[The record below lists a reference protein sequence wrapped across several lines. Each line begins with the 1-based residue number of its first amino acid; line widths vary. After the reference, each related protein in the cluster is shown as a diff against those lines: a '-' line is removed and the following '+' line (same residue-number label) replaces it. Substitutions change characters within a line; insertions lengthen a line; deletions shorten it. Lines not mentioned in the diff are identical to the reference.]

1 MFSAIFDLC
10 KNSIVTSGG
19 LDKILYLV
27 HLFRSSIILVLLI
40 QSSFY
45 LTQVAEASP
54 KPTLVT
60 NKQKNQED
68 RLSVRIL
75 EAHHQEIT
83 LLSFSADGSLLASA
97 DPQVIVIWS
106 LATGEILNILPG
118 HYSSESKMEIVPTS
132 LSFSPD
138 GRFLAS
144 STWSQGLLTPEKS
157 VIIWDVTTGEEIF
170 SVNNH
175 AGCRQVSFDSEG
187 EKLYL
192 ACNSG
197 IEVWQLEEKKQIAS
211 FNDGY
216 PVETMALS
224 RDGKVMATADANIT
238 GGQQG
243 EASNQIKLWELTNND
258 AQLITTLGGHTNDIA
273 QLAFIAK
280 DKKLASSSYD
290 GEIKIWQWQHGKE
303 AKTLTQNSENGLFSL
318 NSSGRLIAGNFS
330 RGMVLNVP
338 RGAIL
343 ETPIFV
349 PFKGKASAV
358 NFSPDGKVLAWATNS
373 DNFPNPT
380 IVIWQ
385 IRGKLDRDNSQA
397 QVRNNYRPRV
407 LNEVWEKPIGNDPQ
421 QVALSAFGLPEKVEN
436 ESEEVEVDYPQEN
449 KAVVTITQTNLADDS
464 VFGIR
469 YRVEFAPYGS
479 MSENKVWRVIW
490 AGEQYKCQSNR
501 GHQDWAMGLC
511 Q

>member
-1 MFSAIFDLC
+1 M
-10 KNSIVTSGG
+10 
-19 LDKILYLV
+19 
-27 HLFRSSIILVLLI
+27 FRSSVILVLLI

-54 KPTLVT
+54 KPTLIA
-60 NKQKNQED
+60 NKQENQED
-68 RLSVRIL
+68 RSSVRIL

-83 LLSFSADGSLLASA
+83 LLNFSTDGSLLASA
-97 DPQVIVIWS
+97 DSQVIIIWS
-106 LATGEILNILPG
+106 LETGEILSILPG
-118 HYSSESKMEIVPTS
+118 HYSSESKMEIAPTS

-144 STWSQGLLTPEKS
+144 STWSQGLLTPEKA
-157 VIIWDVTTGEEIF
+157 VIVWDTNTGEEIF
-170 SVNNH
+170 SLNNNG
-175 AGCRQVSFDSEG
+175 GCRQVIFDSEG

-197 IEVWQLEEKKQIAS
+197 IEIWQIEEKKQIAS
-211 FNDGY
+211 FSDSY
-216 PVETMALS
+216 PVETMTLS
-224 RDGKVMATADANIT
+224 SDGKVMATADANIT

-243 EASNQIKLWELTNND
+243 EASNQIKLWELSNNE
-258 AQLITTLGGHTNDIA
+258 AQLIATLEGHTNDIA
-273 QLAFIAK
+273 QLAFIAQ

-290 GEIKIWQWQHGKE
+290 GEIKIWQWQQGE
-303 AKTLTQNSENGLFSL
+303 EDKTLTQNSKNGLFSL

-373 DNFPNPT
+373 ANFPNPT

-385 IRGKLDRDNSQA
+385 IRGKLDRDNSQE
-397 QVRNNYRPRV
+397 QVRDNYSPLV
-407 LNEVWEKPIGNDPQ
+407 LNKVWENSSSRQIQSIGNNIEE
-421 QVALSAFGLPEKVEN
+421 VALSAFGLTEKVEN
-436 ESEEVEVDYPQEN
+436 ETETVEVDYPQEN
-449 KAVVTITQTNLADDS
+449 KAVVTISQTNLADDS
-464 VFGIR
+464 VAGIR

-479 MSENKVWRVIW
+479 MSENKQWRVIW
-490 AGEQYKCQSNR
+490 VGKQYKCQPNR
-501 GHQDWAMGLC
+501 GHQDWAMELC